1 VVMIASPVRSV
12 QMGPDHVESRLELT
26 EASPA
31 EENVGEAC
39 EELLGIMER
48 LTAAH
53 REMPGRVQ
61 TLNLMVRHATRSVG
75 GTTRL
80 F

>member
-1 VVMIASPVRSV
+1 
-12 QMGPDHVESRLELT
+12 
-26 EASPA
+26 
-31 EENVGEAC
+31 
-39 EELLGIMER
+39 

>member
-1 VVMIASPVRSV
+1 
-12 QMGPDHVESRLELT
+12 MGPDHVESRLDLT

-39 EELLGIMER
+39 EELLGFMER
-48 LTAAH
+48 LTAAP
-53 REMPGRVQ
+53 REMSGPGQ
-61 TLNLMVRHATRSVG
+61 PLNLMERQVTRSGWRNGPAFLSAPV
-75 GTTRL
+75 R